1 MKRHVGLFSIIL
13 SINVYGELLGC
24 LSQYSANSR
33 EAYSVKSLRQIPGR
47 QFTRLH

>member
-24 LSQYSANSR
+24 LSQYLAHSD
-33 EAYSVKSLRQIPGR
+33 EAYNVDSLRQILG
-47 QFTRLH
+47 

>member
-24 LSQYSANSR
+24 LPQCLASSH
-33 EAYSVKSLRQIPGR
+33 EAYNVDSLRQILG
-47 QFTRLH
+47 